1 MNRVWVFLF
10 CVVFTA
16 CGTAPVVTSPARMAA
31 ERSHRMALQAIQ
43 DGRVQSAEG
52 EWQQALRGYQAI
64 DDWRGQGMARLG
76 LAQASQRL
84 GRSFQAEQ
92 TLLPM
97 LQDGYFLPEQQVQAA
112 LQLAQLIWRQDL
124 PRAQQLLAQARLN
137 CAAPCFVAVQMDN
150 LAAQI
155 ALEQGDV
162 STAAQL
168 AAQALD
174 LAAER
179 PAEHAFA
186 LRLLAEV
193 ALRQGR
199 WFDDAERA
207 LMQAIDLDRQSAEP
221 MWLLDD
227 YRLLLSI
234 AKRKGDVALE
244 KKAQA
249 HLASLCAAIECS
261 P

>member
-10 CVVFTA
+10 CVVLTA
-16 CGTAPVVTSPARMAA
+16 CGTAPVVTSPARIVA

-43 DGRVQSAEG
+43 DGRIESAEG

-84 GRSFQAEQ
+84 GRGTQAEQ
-92 TLLPM
+92 ALLPM
-97 LQDGYFLPEQQVQAA
+97 LQEGYFLPEQQVQAA
-112 LQLAQLIWRQDL
+112 LQLAQLIWQQDL
-124 PRAQQLLAQARLN
+124 PRAQRLLAQVRLS
-137 CAAPCFVAVQMDN
+137 CVAPCFVAVQMDN

-155 ALEQGDV
+155 ALEKGDV
-162 STAAQL
+162 SAAAQF
-168 AAQALD
+168 ATQALD
-174 LAAER
+174 LAKER
-179 PAEHAFA
+179 PAERAFA

-193 ALRQGR
+193 ALLQGR
-199 WFDDAERA
+199 WLDAEDK
-207 LMQAIDLDRQSAEP
+207 LMRAIDLDRQSAEP

-227 YRLLLSI
+227 YRLLLKI

-249 HLASLCAAIECS
+249 HLGSLCAAIECS